1 MIRRIQIPT
10 LTDPLFPYTTLF
22 RSAYRQ
28 YGTDYVS
35 AEEQAQ
41 KDRIGMWAGSF
52 TPPWEW
58 RHVERQ
64 KASDTP
70 ARADCRIKG
79 NINSRGKRLYHMPD
93 DPSYHATRIDE

>member
-1 MIRRIQIPT
+1 MVRQGRA
-10 LTDPLFPYTTLF
+10 L
-22 RSAYRQ
+22 AYRQ

-79 NINSRGKRLYHMPD
+79 NNNSRSEEHKSELQSIMCISNAGFCLKIKEKELR
-93 DPSYHATRIDE
+93 